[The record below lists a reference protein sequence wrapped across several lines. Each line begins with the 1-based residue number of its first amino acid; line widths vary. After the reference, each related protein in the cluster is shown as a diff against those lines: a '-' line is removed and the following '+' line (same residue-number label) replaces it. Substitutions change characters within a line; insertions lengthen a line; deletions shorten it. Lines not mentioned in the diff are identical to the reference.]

1 MQVLVDGGADFVF
14 GDEVE
19 GGMGELNHF
28 RIFGGEGLLQV
39 EGVEGRLNRDVRVC
53 FLPEVHL

>member
-19 GGMGELNHF
+19 GGMGELDHF
-28 RIFGGEGLLQV
+28 RIFGGEGFLDV
-39 EGVEGRLNRDVRVC
+39 ESVERGLDGDMRVC